1 MKISS
6 IGVSGTVESSDILVT
21 LEPGDGNGIEIELKS
36 SVEKQFGKE
45 IRKVIFETLCELGIE
60 NAHVTAVDKGAL
72 DCAVRARVK
81 TAAYRASG
89 EENYLWGGEQK

>member
-1 MKISS
+1 MKISN

-21 LEPGDGNGIEIELKS
+21 LEPGGGSGIEIELKS
-36 SVEKQFGKE
+36 SVEKQFGNE
-45 IRKVIFETLCELGIE
+45 IRRVILETLGELGVE
-60 NAHVTAVDKGAL
+60 DARVTAVDKGAL

-89 EENYLWGGEQK
+89 EADYQWGGETK

>member
-1 MKISS
+1 MKISN

-21 LEPGDGNGIEIELKS
+21 MEPGFGRGIEIELKS
-36 SVEKQFGKE
+36 SVEKQFGNE
-45 IRKVIFETLCELGIE
+45 IRKVILETLGELGVE
-60 NAHVTAVDKGAL
+60 DARVTAVDKGAL

-89 EENYLWGGEQK
+89 DANYRWGGETK